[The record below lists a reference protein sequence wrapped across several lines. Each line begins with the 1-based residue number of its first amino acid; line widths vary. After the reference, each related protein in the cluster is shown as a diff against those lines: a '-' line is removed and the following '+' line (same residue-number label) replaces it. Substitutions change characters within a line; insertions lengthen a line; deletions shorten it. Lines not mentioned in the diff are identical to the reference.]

1 MAIDLQSQIKENRV
15 NYAITINQKSFNR
28 KLCSEFLLKKTRDQ
42 FILVV
47 SRIENLKHLFA
58 IRFVKKLNKL
68 KILIN
73 MEEERISK

>member
-1 MAIDLQSQIKENRV
+1 MAIDLQSHIKKENRV
-15 NYAITINQKSFNR
+15 NYAIKTNQKSFSR
-28 KLCSEFLLKKTRDQ
+28 LLCTELLKKNRDQ

-58 IRFVKKLNKL
+58 IRFVKKFDKL